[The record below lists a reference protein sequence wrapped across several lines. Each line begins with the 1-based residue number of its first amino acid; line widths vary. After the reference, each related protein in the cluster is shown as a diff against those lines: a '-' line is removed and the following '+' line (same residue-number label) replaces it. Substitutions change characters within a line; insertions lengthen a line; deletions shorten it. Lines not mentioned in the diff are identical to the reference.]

1 MLIKNSTIAVITFK
15 HLFNLFFS
23 MDNKVVLQE
32 LKDKIKKHCEDR
44 DWDQFHNAKDLA
56 IGVSTEAAEL
66 LEHFRFKSE
75 KEVEELFKDLK
86 KKEEISDEII
96 DVIWFAFRLAQKYN
110 IDISEAFDKKLAKSE
125 KKYPIEKS
133 KGSNKKYNEL

>member
-1 MLIKNSTIAVITFK
+1 
-15 HLFNLFFS
+15 